1 MYITGETPKKY
12 RITNTPVGSLTNSY
26 TTTHIP
32 LILRFTFGLLLTL
45 LSLAGY
51 AQRDTSFYR
60 QTPVP
65 AHLRPIERAVGS
77 SALGSVYFYGGKKLN
92 SPFSLEVPFIEL
104 NDPQVNQHFRSFRTW
119 TTISRLTGLASLAY
133 FITTGSTTRS
143 GQYWTVY
150 GGSVVLALG
159 TVIVANS
166 QVNKAVGRYNT
177 MLRQV
182 PASVLRVG
190 AVYTPTPL
198 GTSVVGVGGAL
209 TIR

>member
-1 MYITGETPKKY
+1 MIA
-12 RITNTPVGSLTNSY
+12 
-26 TTTHIP
+26 
-32 LILRFTFGLLLTL
+32 RFTLGLLLAL
-45 LSLAGY
+45 LSLTGY

-77 SALGSVYFYGGKKLN
+77 SALGSVYFYGGRKLN

-133 FITTGSTTRS
+133 FVTTGSTSRS

-159 TVIVANS
+159 TVIIANA

-182 PASVLRVG
+182 PSGVLRVG
-190 AVYTPTPL
+190 AAYTPTPL

>member
-1 MYITGETPKKY
+1 
-12 RITNTPVGSLTNSY
+12 
-26 TTTHIP
+26 
-32 LILRFTFGLLLTL
+32 LIVRSTFNLLLL
-45 LSLAGY
+45 LLPLVGY
-51 AQRDTSFYR
+51 AQRDTLYYR

-65 AHLRPIERAVGS
+65 AHLRPVERAAGS
-77 SALGSVYFYGGKKLN
+77 SALGGVYFYGGKKLN

-119 TTISRLTGLASLAY
+119 TTISRLTGLVSLAY
-133 FITTGSTTRS
+133 FITTGARNNRT

-150 GGSVVLALG
+150 GGSVVLSLG
-159 TVIVANS
+159 TVIIANT

-190 AVYTPTPL
+190 GVYTPTPL
-198 GTSVVGVGGAL
+198 GTSVVGLGG
-209 TIR
+209 TMTMR